1 MINPIYHATNQWRLN
16 ELSESKHNG
25 KIGPELIV
33 SILSGAGKPLTTRQL
48 QEEVKKE
55 VSFCLA
61 SSVVALNVMRIKG
74 TIKGKRTEDRKF
86 VWWVE

>member
-1 MINPIYHATNQWRLN
+1 M
-16 ELSESKHNG
+16 SESKHSG

-33 SILSGAGKPLTTRQL
+33 SILSEVGKPLTTRQL

-61 SSVVALNVMRIKG
+61 SSVVALNVMRING
-74 TIKGKRTEDRKF
+74 TIIGKRTEDRKF
-86 VWWVE
+86 IWWVE